1 MSFAISTLYIGG
13 SLSSYYNFISGIG
26 RIDRD
31 SEYRLAKK
39 VQDYGDVDAAKELI
53 LSHLRFV
60 AYIAKGYSGYGLPQE
75 DLIQEGNIGLIKA
88 VGKFDPEVGARLAD
102 FSVYSIRQS
111 ILEYV
116 LNNWKLVRI
125 ATKKAHRKI
134 FFNLRKNKSDNMWLS
149 NDDAHSLAEK
159 LGVTK
164 SDIHEM
170 ELRMSSQ
177 DFSIDPF
184 KEENE
189 FVPQF
194 YLADTNSDLADRH
207 EEESSSKRDIEGLYQ
222 ALDHL
227 DERSRDIIQ
236 SRWLNEEG
244 KTLRDIGV
252 KYGISLERVRQ
263 LENAALKKLRDKAS
277 EMMLPYSMD

>member
-1 MSFAISTLYIGG
+1 MSLAISPLHIGG
-13 SLSSYYNFISGIG
+13 SLSSYYNFISGIE

-31 SEYRLAKK
+31 IEYLLAKK
-39 VQDYGDVDAAKELI
+39 VKDSGDIDSAKELI

-88 VGKFDPEVGARLAD
+88 VGKFDPDVGVRLAD
-102 FSVYSIRQS
+102 FSVYSIRQC

-149 NDDAHSLAEK
+149 NDDALCLAER

-177 DFSIDPF
+177 DFSIDPLDD
-184 KEENE
+184 NE
-189 FVPQF
+189 HVPQV
-194 YLADTNSDLADRH
+194 YLTDKNSDLASKH
-207 EEESSSKRDIEGLYQ
+207 EEESSSKRDIEGLYL

-244 KTLRDIGV
+244 NTLRDIGI

-263 LENAALKKLRDKAS
+263 IENAALKKLRDKAS
-277 EMMLPYSMD
+277 EMMLPYDMG